1 MTTLTSVTIQIA
13 TKENVN
19 NVFIFSLLKKMATE
33 KPFYFESI
41 VLSKNREYVIV
52 NYIPSLDFDVFDIYD
67 SVKAISKRYP
77 YAFSTIH
84 NYGST
89 QLTTVEHI
97 VVYKNGE
104 DIFKEDYPLI
114 VFDKEG
120 EMSDEKATEAIRNKL
135 ETDKKEWFPT
145 LYQNSEPLNSDDE
158 DIVWKPSSKEI
169 VEKPSEKLTEKEKRL
184 LASMF
189 EYLRLIGF
197 SDVDGEEDEVLD
209 EKELEVKTA
218 QKIQVIQDKILG
230 KGYSYYD
237 SEKEENAG

>member
-1 MTTLTSVTIQIA
+1 MATLTSVTIQIA

-41 VLSKNREYVIV
+41 VLSKNREYVIA
-52 NYIPSLDFDVFDIYD
+52 NCIPDFVLDVCDLI
-67 SVKAISKRYP
+67 KEISAKYP
-77 YAFSTIH
+77 CTFSTIH
-84 NYGST
+84 GYGNMQSS
-89 QLTTVEHI
+89 TVEHI

-104 DIFKEDYPLI
+104 TVFKEDYPLI
-114 VFDKEG
+114 VFDNEG
-120 EMSDEKATEAIRNKL
+120 EMPDEKVAEAIRNRL
-135 ETDKKEWFPT
+135 EADKKEWFPT
-145 LYQNSEPLNSDDE
+145 FYQNSESLNSDDE
-158 DIVWKPSSKEI
+158 NIVWKPSSKE
-169 VEKPSEKLTEKEKRL
+169 VTEKSSEKLTEKEKRL

-230 KGYSYYD
+230 KDYSYYELKQED
-237 SEKEENAG
+237 AE

>member
-1 MTTLTSVTIQIA
+1 MATLTSVTIQIA

-41 VLSKNREYVIV
+41 ILSKNREYV
-52 NYIPSLDFDVFDIYD
+52 
-67 SVKAISKRYP
+67 
-77 YAFSTIH
+77 
-84 NYGST
+84 
-89 QLTTVEHI
+89 
-97 VVYKNGE
+97 
-104 DIFKEDYPLI
+104 
-114 VFDKEG
+114 
-120 EMSDEKATEAIRNKL
+120 
-135 ETDKKEWFPT
+135 
-145 LYQNSEPLNSDDE
+145 
-158 DIVWKPSSKEI
+158 IVWKPSSKEI
-169 VEKPSEKLTEKEKRL
+169 VEKSSEKLTEKEKRL

>member
-1 MTTLTSVTIQIA
+1 MATLTSVTIKIA

-41 VLSKNREYVIV
+41 VLSKNREYVIA
-52 NYIPSLDFDVFDIYD
+52 NCIPDFVLDVCDLI
-67 SVKAISKRYP
+67 KEISAKYP
-77 YAFSTIH
+77 CTFSTFHIH
-84 NYGST
+84 SFGNT
-89 QLTTVEHI
+89 QPITIECI
-97 VVYKNGE
+97 IVYKNGE
-104 DIFKEDYPLI
+104 AIFKGNYPFT
-114 VFDKEG
+114 VFDKDG
-120 EMSDEKATEAIRNKL
+120 EIPSEKIVEAIRNRL
-135 ETDKKEWFPT
+135 EADKKEWFPT
-145 LYQNSEPLNSDDE
+145 CYKSLEPLNLDE
-158 DIVWKPSSKEI
+158 EDVVWKPSSKEI
-169 VEKPSEKLTEKEKRL
+169 VEKSSEKLTEKEKRL

-237 SEKEENAG
+237 SKKEENAG

>member
-1 MTTLTSVTIQIA
+1 MATLTSVTIQIA

-41 VLSKNREYVIV
+41 ILSKNREYVIA
-52 NYIPSLDFDVFDIYD
+52 NCIPDFVLDVCDLI
-67 SVKAISKRYP
+67 KEISAKYP
-77 YAFSTIH
+77 CTSSTFHIH
-84 NYGST
+84 NFGNT
-89 QLTTVEHI
+89 QPITVECI
-97 VVYKNGE
+97 IVYKNGE
-104 DIFKEDYPLI
+104 AIFKGDYPFT
-114 VFDKEG
+114 VFDKDG
-120 EMSDEKATEAIRNKL
+120 EIPSEKIVEAIRNRL
-135 ETDKKEWFPT
+135 EADKKEWFPT
-145 LYQNSEPLNSDDE
+145 CYKSLEPLNLDE
-158 DIVWKPSSKEI
+158 EDVVWKPSSKEI
-169 VEKPSEKLTEKEKRL
+169 VEKSSEKLTEKEKRL

>member
-1 MTTLTSVTIQIA
+1 MATLTSVTIQIA

-41 VLSKNREYVIV
+41 ILSKNREYVIA
-52 NYIPSLDFDVFDIYD
+52 NCIPDFVLDVCDLI
-67 SVKAISKRYP
+67 KEISAKYP
-77 YAFSTIH
+77 CTFSTFHIH
-84 NYGST
+84 NFGNT
-89 QLTTVEHI
+89 QPITVECI
-97 VVYKNGE
+97 IVYKNGE
-104 DIFKEDYPLI
+104 AIFKGDYPFT
-114 VFDKEG
+114 VFDKDG
-120 EMSDEKATEAIRNKL
+120 EIPSEKIVEAIRNRL
-135 ETDKKEWFPT
+135 EADKKEWFPT
-145 LYQNSEPLNSDDE
+145 CYKSLEPLNLDE
-158 DIVWKPSSKEI
+158 KDVVWKPSSKEI
-169 VEKPSEKLTEKEKRL
+169 VEKSSEKLTEKEKRL